1 MQGSFP
7 RMNERVDKKWR
18 EAGLSGYSTAAIF
31 ATLRECGIESD
42 EVAFLALAAERTP
55 GQVVQEWTPV
65 FKGSGPFARYL
76 PAAVDELMRRL
87 LPARVTPALMAERA
101 RELLDV
107 SAVKGDVAPA
117 LAAFE
122 ELRPGLPPS
131 GPGRDAF
138 CDEFSAALGKQW
150 TVFHEAPV
158 RLARAGR
165 KDEALAFARFQ
176 EGLFWEHEGALVP
189 LVRGLT
195 GERDAAVA
203 ELSPRAQDAS
213 RTPFSRLV
221 ALQVLA
227 QLDAFEPIRQHGF
240 AVFDAAADGKSWDI
254 AHRVAHVLVAV
265 IDKGL
270 GDAAFQEGLRTR
282 LDRVHEHVHH

>member
-1 MQGSFP
+1 
-7 RMNERVDKKWR
+7 MNERVDKKWR
-18 EAGLSGYSTAAIF
+18 EAGLQGYSTAAIF
-31 ATLRECGIESD
+31 ATLRECGVESD
-42 EVAFLALAAERTP
+42 EAAFLALAAERTP
-55 GQVVQEWTPV
+55 GQVVQEWTPA
-65 FKGSGPFARYL
+65 FNGSGPFARYL
-76 PAAVDELMRRL
+76 AAAVDELMRRL
-87 LPARVTPALMAERA
+87 LPARVTPTHMAERA
-101 RELLDV
+101 RVLLDA
-107 SAVKGDVAPA
+107 SAAKADVAPA

-122 ELRPGLPPS
+122 ELRPGLPPP
-131 GPGRDAF
+131 GPARDAF
-138 CDEFSAALGKQW
+138 CGEFSAALGKQW
-150 TVFHEAPV
+150 TPFHEAPV

-176 EGLFWEHEGALVP
+176 EGLFSEHEGALVP

-203 ELSPRAQDAS
+203 EVTPRAQDAAL
-213 RTPFSRLV
+213 TPFARLV

-227 QLDAFEPIRQHGF
+227 QLGAFEAIRQHGF
-240 AVFDAAADGKSWDI
+240 SVFDAAADAESWEI

-265 IDKGL
+265 LDTGL